1 MQDTKGHFGLSNVR
15 VCEGRLPSRVVFQ
28 AHAIMVDRKPVRT
41 KTHQNMLD
49 LHAPIEPGQAAAGF
63 KIGQSLSSIE
73 PFLKD
78 VCSENYVPGFPLN
91 AVLAEN
97 KGTLVVRRVD
107 PRGGVSIFFGS
118 DAVRLV
124 FSAYGQLACIYVFDG
139 YLGSY
144 RGVRI
149 GEMLSM
155 ISITEPI
162 EFNDGDEMYYRLDGE
177 RQYIPGFAVVA
188 VEARASEHAST
199 PVAGYCVHDWTLF

>member
-1 MQDTKGHFGLSNVR
+1 MPSSRDN
-15 VCEGRLPSRVVFQ
+15 GRSQ
-28 AHAIMVDRKPVRT
+28 ASP
-41 KTHQNMLD
+41 HQNMLD